1 MGIVIFFVGALFM
14 GDAFVTENQEF
25 FDTATEQ
32 MDNGAEWEYVG
43 PQSLDPTAK
52 SISIQVE
59 GEEPYIVWKLK
70 KPE

>member
-1 MGIVIFFVGALFM
+1 MTAAIIIILATLFM
-14 GDAFVTENQEF
+14 VDNQEF

>member
-1 MGIVIFFVGALFM
+1 MV
-14 GDAFVTENQEF
+14 DNQEF